1 MKISVFGMGYVGVV
15 TSACLARDGFSVIGV
30 DVNPDKVAMV
40 SAGQAPIIELGLA
53 DLLRAGVQSGRLRAT
68 TSATDAV
75 RETDISL
82 VNVGTPS
89 RPDGTL
95 DLTHVFKV
103 STEIGAAIA
112 SKAKPHVV
120 IIRST
125 MLPGGTRR
133 CSEILREHA
142 GKTPVHVGFNPEFL
156 REGSAIRDFDT
167 PPYTIIGTT
176 DPVAERA
183 AREMYATL
191 SAPIIVTDL
200 AVAEMIKLASNAW
213 HATKIAFANEIGR
226 VAKTVGA
233 DGRRVMEIF
242 TQDTRLNI
250 SAAYLRPG
258 FAYGGSCLPKDV
270 RALTSFTKTQ
280 SVDLPLLSSLTISNA
295 AQIEA
300 ALRQV
305 LALGKR
311 RVGLLGLAF
320 KSGTDDLRESPAVE
334 LAERLM
340 GKGYDL
346 RILDSA
352 VRQAKLIGANREFI
366 EKRIP
371 HLSSLLVASASEL
384 LQHAEVV
391 VVAHGAAEFR
401 ELIELIRPDVP
412 IIDLVGLLPTRPE
425 GKLYDG
431 IAW

>member
-1 MKISVFGMGYVGVV
+1 MRISVFGLGYVGVV
-15 TSACLARDGFSVIGV
+15 TSSCLARDGFSVIGV

-40 SAGQAPIIELGLA
+40 AAGQAPIIELGLA
-53 DLLRAGVQSGRLRAT
+53 DLLRTGVQSGRLRAT
-68 TSATDAV
+68 TSAVDAV

-82 VNVGTPS
+82 VSVGTPS

-95 DLTHVFKV
+95 DLAHVFKV
-103 STEIGAAIA
+103 SAEIGAAIA
-112 SKAKPHVV
+112 NKAGPHVV

-133 CSEILREHA
+133 CGEILREHA
-142 GKTPVHVGFNPEFL
+142 GRIPVHVAFNPEFL

-167 PPYTIIGTT
+167 PPYTVVGAT

-183 AREMYATL
+183 AREMYA
-191 SAPIIVTDL
+191 SIAAPIIVTDP

-226 VAKTVGA
+226 VAKAVNA

-242 TQDTRLNI
+242 MQDTRLNI
-250 SAAYLRPG
+250 STAYLRPG

-270 RALTSFTKTQ
+270 RALTSFGRTQ
-280 SVDLPLLSSLTISNA
+280 NADLPLLSSLATSNA
-295 AQIEA
+295 AQIDS

-305 LALGKR
+305 LAIGKR

-320 KSGTDDLRESPAVE
+320 KPGTDDLRESPAVE

-346 RILDSA
+346 RILDPS
-352 VRQAKLIGANREFI
+352 VRQAKLVGANREYI
-366 EKRIP
+366 EKKIP

-384 LQHAEVV
+384 LEHAEIV

-401 ELIELIRPDVP
+401 DLIELIRPDVP
-412 IIDLVGLLPTRPE
+412 IIDLVGLWPTHPE